1 VIDGARTRDI
11 QDHNLT
17 LYQLSYDHH
26 VVTALFNCIV
36 KHANFSNTNPT
47 NRARFSEMPVEP
59 PIKPN
64 KSAAEKSSSD
74 DVVRINA
81 TLSLP
86 NTELTWRFSA
96 SGGPGGQ
103 HANTSNTKASVS
115 FDIENSPALTEFQRA
130 KLLEKI
136 GPELTCIASDERS
149 QLRNRNLALER
160 LRARLS
166 EALVVL
172 PPRKATRP
180 SKGAQQRRLDSK
192 TRNAT
197 VKTGRR
203 TRYSRDSD

>member
-1 VIDGARTRDI
+1 
-11 QDHNLT
+11 
-17 LYQLSYDHH
+17 
-26 VVTALFNCIV
+26 
-36 KHANFSNTNPT
+36 
-47 NRARFSEMPVEP
+47 MPAEP

-64 KSAAEKSSSD
+64 KPVGGQPLSE

-81 TLSLP
+81 SLTLPSA
-86 NTELTWRFSA
+86 ELTWRYSA

-115 FDIENSPALTEFQRA
+115 FDIENSPSLSEVQRA
-130 KLLEKI
+130 KLLEKV
-136 GPELTCIASDERS
+136 GPELTCFASDERS

-160 LRARLS
+160 LRTRLS

-197 VKTGRR
+197 IKTGRR